1 MSKKGIIIDLII
13 TLSIITLR

>member
-13 TLSIITLR
+13 TLSR